1 MGDELF
7 GYSRNQNGE
16 MAIREA
22 AAAGL
27 KSMDDLIRAVLKQNQ
42 QMDCRE
48 ITDSAVSKFRT
59 GISMFN
65 RTGHARFR
73 RAQVQTELTQA
84 TSPPQKTLNLFSGSL
99 EPSAALGGFVKD
111 SGEVMDKEWFSLST
125 SGNSSSTL
133 LSSIT
138 GEGSVSNG
146 KGGGSAASLAD
157 SSTPAVFV
165 GLPPVPSKGCR
176 EHKLHKHTH
185 SGKTSGP
192 SLCHCKMKK
201 SRVKKTIRLPAFS
214 SKIADIPSDEYS
226 WRKYGQK
233 PIKNSPYPRGY
244 YKCSTVRNCPAKK
257 HVERANDDPAMLIVT
272 YAGEHLHAA
281 QENTAPS
288 QAQLTVVEPSGNVRV
303 EVGG

>member
-7 GYSRNQNGE
+7 GWSRIHNGE
-16 MAIREA
+16 MEIQEA
-22 AAAGL
+22 AASGL
-27 KSMDDLIRAVLKQNQ
+27 KSMDHLIRAISKQNQ

-48 ITDSAVSKFRT
+48 ITDSSVYEFRT
-59 GISMFN
+59 VISMFN

-73 RAQVQTELTQA
+73 RAPVHPELTQA
-84 TSPPQKTLNLFSGSL
+84 TSPPQKTLDLLSGSL
-99 EPSAALGGFVKD
+99 EPSAGLGGFVKE

-146 KGGGSAASLAD
+146 KGGGSAASLLG
-157 SSTPAVFV
+157 SSTPAVCV
-165 GLPPVPSKGCR
+165 GEPPVPGKGSR
-176 EHKLHKHTH
+176 EHKLHKHKHNH
-185 SGKTSGP
+185 SSKTSGP

-201 SRVKKTIRLPAFS
+201 SRVKKTIRVPAIS
-214 SKIADIPSDEYS
+214 SKIADIPADEYS

-244 YKCSTVRNCPAKK
+244 YKCSTVRGCPAKK
-257 HVERANDDPAMLIVT
+257 HVEKANDDPAMLIVT

-281 QENTAPS
+281 QENTASS
-288 QAQLTVVEPSGNVRV
+288 QAQITVVVV
-303 EVGG
+303 ESSTT

>member
-16 MAIREA
+16 MAIQEA

-27 KSMDDLIRAVLKQNQ
+27 KSMDDLIRAVSKQNH

-48 ITDSAVSKFRT
+48 ITDHAVSKFRT
-59 GISMFN
+59 VISTFN

-73 RAQVQTELTQA
+73 RAPVQPELAQA
-84 TSPPQKTLNLFSGSL
+84 PSPPQKTLNLFSGPL
-99 EPSAALGGFVKD
+99 EPSAKIGGFVKD

-146 KGGGSAASLAD
+146 KGGGGGSAARLLG
-157 SSTPAVFV
+157 SSTLAALV
-165 GLPPVPSKGCR
+165 GEPPVSGKKCR
-176 EHKLHKHTH
+176 DHKLHKHNH
-185 SGKTSGP
+185 SGP
-192 SLCHCKMKK
+192 SLCHCKKKK
-201 SRVKKTIRLPAFS
+201 SGVKKTIKVPAIS
-214 SKIADIPSDEYS
+214 SKIADIPADEYS

-244 YKCSTVRNCPAKK
+244 YKCSTVKNCPAKK
-257 HVERANDDPAMLIVT
+257 HVERANDDPTMLLVT
-272 YAGEHLHAA
+272 YSGEHLHAA
-281 QENTAPS
+281 QVITAPS
-288 QAQLTVVEPSGNVRV
+288 QAQLTVVESSAT
-303 EVGG
+303 